1 MNSRNKEDIIKLFVV
16 NNGRILDNH
25 TSDQEEIAGYALVE
39 FVSDSRDLAV
49 ITVPR
54 KESNGQSLNYVYID
68 NNELHLSMQS
78 AGMLWYKRDMQHAIE
93 KYNKDSIFEG
103 RKIKRLYFP
112 DGSTLE
118 AQI

>member
-16 NNGRILDNH
+16 NNGRILDSH
-25 TSDQEEIAGYALVE
+25 TSDQEIAGYALVE

-54 KESNGQSLNYVYID
+54 KESNGQSLNYVYIN
-68 NNELHLSMQS
+68 NNELHLSMES
-78 AGMLWYKRDMQHAIE
+78 AAMLWYKRDMQHAIE
-93 KYNKDSIFEG
+93 KYNKDSMFEG

-112 DGSTLE
+112 NGNIIE
-118 AQI
+118 VN